1 MKRKIP
7 EASINKTTRE
17 DFILDRELFEYYH
30 KNYTQSSNLSSLPK
44 IKLMKN
50 IYEYQQHKKFM
61 RILVTSLSVAV
72 IIFLVNY
79 TLSTFIIESEIERSI
94 PFVD

>member
-1 MKRKIP
+1 MKRKKP
-7 EASINKTTRE
+7 ETSINKTTRE
-17 DFILDRELFEYYH
+17 DFILDKELFEYYH
-30 KNYTQSSNLSSLPK
+30 KNYNQSSKLSSLPK

-61 RILVTSLSVAV
+61 HILVTSLSVAV

-79 TLSTFIIESEIERSI
+79 TSGVFIIESEIEKNI